1 MNGILK
7 LVYLSTPI
15 CLGLMRSITWRKFK
29 CMTCCTNNLWQEDQE
44 HIENY
49 FSPLRC
55 FPLSERAYI
64 ADSHLGASGCKSCD
78 SPSPVPLHRNVPLPL
93 CEAEFT
99 SGYGDGAQ
107 FLESQHWNPFLCD
120 KSAAKA
126 WQTNLSPVFLFYL
139 VSKTSRNG
147 VLMCYSHD

>member
-49 FSPLRC
+49 FSRLVCAAVFHSLNVPKSL
-55 FPLSERAYI
+55 
-64 ADSHLGASGCKSCD
+64 DSHLGASGCKSRD

-126 WQTNLSPVFLFYL
+126 WQTNLSPVFLFYRFQ
-139 VSKTSRNG
+139 KPQE
-147 VLMCYSHD
+147 MEC